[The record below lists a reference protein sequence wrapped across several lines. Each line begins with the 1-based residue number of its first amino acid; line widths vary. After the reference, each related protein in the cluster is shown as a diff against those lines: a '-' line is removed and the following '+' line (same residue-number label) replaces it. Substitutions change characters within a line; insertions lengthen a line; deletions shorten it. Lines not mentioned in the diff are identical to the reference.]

1 MKKRKMKSG
10 RRRFGKVFAFAVLFA
25 TLAFVIISV
34 GIASSGTIQDA
45 VSQPKIELFVDNTT
59 TPVPIIDLL
68 DAINQ
73 NMVGASFIGGEKNSV
88 IINITNYADHGLEI
102 KVPKGLIL
110 NSLDGSKSNMT
121 AGKIFG
127 MITTSPLPP
136 AGWLVFIFYSP
147 TSRIILDTNE
157 SKNYFI
163 SAYGVEFDKPT
174 LGYKKE
180 FSVGSI
186 NYDIKKIIETTD
198 AFHSWDK
205 STDAIQSAIWCYT
218 DDISKEELVNK
229 REKVRDKEVLDAKTM
244 LDLAGFETSSK
255 KLFSE
260 EIVIPTANIRERLE
274 GDKVMIYVNK
284 ERESDKIGYKK
295 AKEDYRWVILDVI
308 IKNKMDEP
316 LDFDVYDIKLRNNDN
331 RIDVYDYSSYGTNKL
346 DYAFKSTSA
355 YPLPSNDTYRGE
367 VAFEVPNNVSDLKMM
382 FDIERFYGEIMLVDS
397 LNPDMAPVS
406 NFTPAYKIG
415 EKAKDE
421 NIVITV
427 NSKRETEIIKDQRA
441 KENRTYL
448 ILNITIENIGTKNLS
463 YSRYPFAV
471 QDGNGYLFEDHY
483 TTTYLENAFES
494 GDLQPGQEYQGEIS
508 FEISKSS
515 ENLEMWY
522 SPYSGPYIFVGLALP
537 PPVPKTNVF
546 VDKTERLFT
555 SDTYID
561 HNQTYNFDR
570 EWGAGVWDI
579 ENLDNVTYTITTP
592 IDLRYIC
599 TWETYQNGSEI
610 GSTLPFNH
618 TGENYTWVLPLKNRF
633 ASCIDFYLP
642 EKTVQDNPWADV
654 VVDTMNG
661 DNYTWVNVTF
671 IPRSPSI
678 SVDLTIK
685 GKIIDFSYPPEFEE
699 GEFFPDYSI
708 TFYGD
713 WENVNQDKL
722 YNFSI
727 LVDNPKE
734 VELWLYETHGWDTE
748 YNNTLTLPVSE
759 LGSVTVAYNVPVKW
773 EYGSTQ
779 PRYTQGIT
787 IRLKR

>member
-1 MKKRKMKSG
+1 M
-10 RRRFGKVFAFAVLFA
+10 
-25 TLAFVIISV
+25 
-34 GIASSGTIQDA
+34 
-45 VSQPKIELFVDNTT
+45 
-59 TPVPIIDLL
+59 
-68 DAINQ
+68 
-73 NMVGASFIGGEKNSV
+73 
-88 IINITNYADHGLEI
+88 
-102 KVPKGLIL
+102 
-110 NSLDGSKSNMT
+110 
-121 AGKIFG
+121 
-127 MITTSPLPP
+127 
-136 AGWLVFIFYSP
+136 
-147 TSRIILDTNE
+147 
-157 SKNYFI
+157 
-163 SAYGVEFDKPT
+163 
-174 LGYKKE
+174 
-180 FSVGSI
+180 SI
-186 NYDIKKIIETTD
+186 R
-198 AFHSWDK
+198 
-205 STDAIQSAIWCYT
+205 
-218 DDISKEELVNK
+218 
-229 REKVRDKEVLDAKTM
+229 REK
-244 LDLAGFETSSK
+244 G
-255 KLFSE
+255 
-260 EIVIPTANIRERLE
+260 
-274 GDKVMIYVNK
+274 
-284 ERESDKIGYKK
+284 DKIGYKK

-316 LDFDVYDIKLRNNDN
+316 LDFGVYDIKLRNNDN
-331 RIDVYDYSSYGTNKL
+331 RIDVYDYSSHGTHRL

-355 YPLPSNDTYRGE
+355 PPLPSNDTYRGE
-367 VAFEVPNNVSDLKMM
+367 VAFEVPNNVSDLKMI

-397 LNPDMAPVS
+397 PNPDMAPVS

-421 NIVITV
+421 DIVITV
-427 NSKRETEIIKDQRA
+427 NSKRETEIIKDRKA

-471 QDGNGYLFEDHY
+471 QDENGYLFKYHY
-483 TTTYLENAFES
+483 TTYDLENAFES
-494 GDLQPGQEYQGEIS
+494 GELQPGESYQGEIS
-508 FEISKSS
+508 FEIPISS

-522 SPYSGPYIFVGLALP
+522 SPYSGSYIFVGLALP

-561 HNQTYNFDR
+561 HNQTYNFDI

-579 ENLDNVTYTITTP
+579 ENLDNVSYTITTP

-618 TGENYTWVLPLKNRF
+618 TGENYTWMLPLKNRF
-633 ASCIDFYLP
+633 ASCIGFYLP
-642 EKTVQDNPWADV
+642 EKTVHDNPWADV
-654 VVDTMNG
+654 VVDTMNR

-671 IPRSPSI
+671 IPRLPSI
-678 SVDLTIK
+678 SVDLTIR

-713 WENVNQDKL
+713 WEDVNQDKS

-748 YNNTLTLPVSE
+748 CNNTLTLPVSE

-787 IRLKR
+787 IKLKR